1 MSTPSGHRPHRGY
14 IMANLSYSFK
24 DLSNDHSDRQQLRYV
39 SSSSYGK
46 DWNGVLHA
54 HECTELFYVT
64 DGEGWLCTDEESRP
78 VRKNQMVLVNPKV
91 RHTERSS
98 TKHQMHYIVLGIDNL
113 QFHFG
118 AEKEFLPFHIFEL
131 SSHRDVILPLLQT
144 ILKELEKQKDFH
156 EEICQHYLSILLLQ
170 VQRITGQNF
179 TVSMPSPIPYECEK
193 AKAYMEKHFRESI
206 TLDLLAEITHWD
218 KFYFS
223 HQFSSAYGISPI
235 NYLLKQRV
243 EHSRQLLETTDY
255 SITQI
260 AEASGFSS
268 QNYFSQTFKKSTGMS
283 PREYRKV
290 APGHE
295 KKPKTD

>member
-1 MSTPSGHRPHRGY
+1 
-14 IMANLSYSFK
+14 MANLSYSFK
-24 DLSNDHSDRQQLRYV
+24 DLSNDHSDKQQLLYV
-39 SSSSYGK
+39 SSSSYGE
-46 DWNGVLHA
+46 DWNGVLHS

-64 DGEGWLCTDEESRP
+64 DGEGWLCTDEGACP

-98 TKHQMHYIVLGIDNL
+98 VKNQMHYIVLGINNL

-118 AEKEFLPFHIFEL
+118 NEKEFLPFRIFDL
-131 SSHRDVILPLLQT
+131 SSHTDIILPLLQT
-144 ILKELEKQKDFH
+144 ILTELEKQKDFH
-156 EEICQHYLSILLLQ
+156 EEICQHYLTILLLQ
-170 VQRITGQNF
+170 VRRITGQYF
-179 TVSMPSPIPYECEK
+179 TVSVPSPIPYECEK
-193 AKAYMEKHFRESI
+193 AKAYMENHFREPI
-206 TLDLLAEITHWD
+206 TLDRLAELTHWD

-223 HQFSSAYGISPI
+223 HQFSAAYGISPI

-283 PREYRKV
+283 PREYRKT
-290 APGHE
+290 ASDSA
-295 KKPKTD
+295 KKQET